1 MDIFIVPGGANPKQA
16 AHGPPRPCLYNNE
29 VMVRVEHVLDS
40 WKAIRQDTIAAVE
53 EFPAAEFD
61 FRPTPDVAPFG
72 EIARHILDVGDG
84 LTGLLLAGEEDFATP
99 ERRAR
104 MKQYLR
110 NVPPGAGAL
119 ELAAALRASIEE
131 RTAALAAQTAD
142 FYAHMVTRVDGLRVT
157 RLELL
162 QFIKEHELTHRAQ
175 LFMDLRL
182 KGIVPATTRRRL
194 ARQAG
199 R

>member
-1 MDIFIVPGGANPKQA
+1 M
-16 AHGPPRPCLYNNE
+16 
-29 VMVRVEHVLDS
+29 LDT
-40 WKAIRQDTIAAVE
+40 WKSIRKDTVAAVE

-61 FRPTPDVAPFG
+61 FRPTADVATFR
-72 EIARHILDVGDG
+72 EIAVHILNAGDG
-84 LTGLLLAGEEDFATP
+84 LTGLLLEGENNFASP

-110 NVPPGAGAL
+110 NLPPEAGAP

-131 RTAALAAQTAD
+131 RAAALAAKPAEFFAQT
-142 FYAHMVTRVDGLRVT
+142 VTRVDGLQVT
-157 RLELL
+157 RLEML

-194 ARQAG
+194 AAQAAQQG
-199 R
+199 AK